1 MAWTSKFPIT
11 GLDGLAVF
19 GPPSGLRLN
28 GNFVDADADADDV
41 KDEDSPPAF
50 DSGEIGELPLPRAVL
65 LELQSLWPKK
75 AGSPRSVST
84 PAPRLHCAAMAKAGL
99 MPHEKK
105 LLESQELVEVSHKGA
120 SSILLEAPLLGF
132 QAPAEDEEDGLEVP
146 KEEDEDLE
154 TEEMVSVY
162 RHMTDMEAGYLLEHS
177 ILPDTQPYQTI
188 VVGEEGYE
196 YCKKYFTGKKKV
208 TPPVTTIVEFQCPKT
223 LVEEL
228 FAMQWK
234 IEDGAR
240 SHGLGDKGGKGLPL
254 FNDSLRSS
262 STSWRVVFVKRPR
275 R

>member
-1 MAWTSKFPIT
+1 M
-11 GLDGLAVF
+11 
-19 GPPSGLRLN
+19 
-28 GNFVDADADADDV
+28 
-41 KDEDSPPAF
+41 
-50 DSGEIGELPLPRAVL
+50 
-65 LELQSLWPKK
+65 
-75 AGSPRSVST
+75 
-84 PAPRLHCAAMAKAGL
+84 AMAKAGL

-120 SSILLEAPLLGF
+120 SSILLEAPQLGV
-132 QAPAEDEEDGLEVP
+132 QDPAEGQGRSPAEADEGH
-146 KEEDEDLE
+146 E

-162 RHMTDMEAGYLLEHS
+162 RHMSDKEAAYLLEHS

-223 LVEEL
+223 LVEEF